1 MLNPSVLCQTFSL
14 FQEPIFDP
22 DNPFNDSPPF
32 DPDNPFGE
40 EPTVPEEPIE
50 PPSEVEEIPSATVTV
65 LTRVRLSES
74 SGDKATDAQGVETAQ
89 QAVLYFFLGVSRA
102 GGSLEPPAIKVGD
115 KLVEGIHSDLVFSDT
130 STVVADD
137 EQTPADDSQ
146 TFAAFIESTT
156 LRVWTVKGV
165 KMLKSR
171 SRDHH
176 MEVSLV

>member
-14 FQEPIFDP
+14 FQEQAFDP
-22 DNPFNDSPPF
+22 DNPFNNNPPF
-32 DPDNPFGE
+32 DPDDPFGE
-40 EPTVPEEPIE
+40 EPTA
-50 PPSEVEEIPSATVTV
+50 EVEETPSATVTV
-65 LTRVRLSES
+65 LTKVRLSES

-130 STVVADD
+130 STVVEDD

-165 KMLKSR
+165 KMLKAR